1 VRTKFIVKRRGMIVE
16 CRHELFMHGDDD
28 YNDGDDVGFNMDD
41 NGNYNNT
48 RRDLLATATVTVM
61 ALKGSTRRPTSKLP
75 QWILDQITG
84 ITTIT

>member
-28 YNDGDDVGFNMDD
+28 YNDGDGVGFNMDD
-41 NGNYNNT
+41 NGNYNNS

-84 ITTIT
+84 TTTIT